1 MTSSLASP
9 AFQQQIAFVTGEQL
23 RQAVSPTAAVNALQA
38 VLEAG
43 LDPEH
48 DSPRTR
54 VATEGGLFLQM
65 PSTWQDTVGTKLL
78 TIAPGNAQLGAPVIQ
93 GLYAIFGG
101 VTQAPLAIL
110 DGIELTNLRTSAV
123 SALGAR
129 LVATDGPKNL
139 VVFGTGVQAWEH
151 IRTFADVFNVSSL
164 AIVGR
169 NGGAAQALV
178 QRAQDEL
185 GIQSRVGT
193 AQEVSE
199 ADLIVCCTAS
209 TDPLFDGSLVSD
221 QAIVVA
227 MGAHD
232 PASRELD
239 DSLLR
244 RSTVVVESRDSALRE
259 AGDVIQALKSGA
271 IADPS
276 LLLTLAD
283 IVTGAT
289 SPLPGRPTVFKT
301 TGMPW
306 QDLAVARA
314 VLEVLDNSGSRPVDA
329 LKSTV

>member
-1 MTSSLASP
+1 
-9 AFQQQIAFVTGEQL
+9 
-23 RQAVSPTAAVNALQA
+23 
-38 VLEAG
+38 
-43 LDPEH
+43 
-48 DSPRTR
+48 
-54 VATEGGLFLQM
+54 M

-151 IRTFADVFNVSSL
+151 IQTFADVFDVSSL

-178 QRAQDEL
+178 QRAQEEL

-193 AQEVSE
+193 AQEISE

-329 LKSTV
+329 LKRTV

>member
-23 RQAVSPTAAVNALQA
+23 RQAVSPTAAVDALQA

-123 SALGAR
+123 SALGVR

-169 NGGAAQALV
+169 NGGAAHALV
-178 QRAQDEL
+178 QRAQEEL

-193 AQEVSE
+193 
-199 ADLIVCCTAS
+199 
-209 TDPLFDGSLVSD
+209 PK
-221 QAIVVA
+221 
-227 MGAHD
+227 
-232 PASRELD
+232 
-239 DSLLR
+239 
-244 RSTVVVESRDSALRE
+244 RSPKP
-259 AGDVIQALKSGA
+259 I
-271 IADPS
+271 
-276 LLLTLAD
+276 
-283 IVTGAT
+283 
-289 SPLPGRPTVFKT
+289 
-301 TGMPW
+301 
-306 QDLAVARA
+306 
-314 VLEVLDNSGSRPVDA
+314 
-329 LKSTV
+329 

>member
-1 MTSSLASP
+1 MSSSLASP
-9 AFQQQIAFVTGEQL
+9 ASQQQIAFISGEQL
-23 RQAVSPTAAVNALQA
+23 RQAVSPAAAVNALQA

-129 LVATDGPKNL
+129 LVADDGPKNL

-151 IRTFADVFNVSSL
+151 IRTFVDVFNISSL

-169 NGGAAQALV
+169 NGGAAQSLAH
-178 QRAQDEL
+178 RAQEEL
-185 GIQSRVGT
+185 GIPTRIGT
-193 AQEVSE
+193 AHEVSD

-209 TDPLFDGSLVSD
+209 TDPLFEGSLVSD

-232 PASRELD
+232 AGSRELD
-239 DSLLR
+239 DLLLR
-244 RSTVVVESRDSALRE
+244 RATVIVESRDSALRE
-259 AGDVIQALKSGA
+259 AGDVIQALESGA
-271 IADPS
+271 IADPAE
-276 LLLTLAD
+276 LLTLAD
-283 IVTGAT
+283 IAAGAA
-289 SPLPGRPTVFKT
+289 SPLPGRPIVFKT

-314 VLEVLDNSGSRPVDA
+314 VLEALDNSGNRSVDA
-329 LKSTV
+329 LTSTV